1 MINWRTIVGFILLII
16 GIRQLYILFAGA
28 AKATTTPLSA
38 EIGCGVWMAVG
49 IYFIIRG
56 ITMKKTNL

>member
-1 MINWRTIVGFILLII
+1 MINWRTIVGFILLAV
-16 GIRQLYILFAGA
+16 GVRQLYVLFAGA
-28 AKATTTPLSA
+28 AKVTNPPLSA

-56 ITMKKTNL
+56 MTMKKTNL